1 MGSTHETDLVL
12 AHPTPAERGRTYAST
27 YDSWGSAL
35 ELEDYVRREE
45 YMTTVPVTRNG
56 GITQW
61 ILTDPA
67 LPPDARPI
75 LSSCESIRKPVLV
88 ARPEGGPVVEAVTH
102 CVGSVFTDPAH
113 RGNGYA
119 SVMMAMMGPAL
130 ARWQGAEMAKGEP
143 WRDIRDGEVACS
155 VLYSDIGKTFY
166 AKHGWHPYEST
177 HLDFPTTG
185 AGAGAGEKPPR
196 REAAPLGYHELA
208 ELCAVDERR
217 LRARLARP
225 SASNKTRV
233 SLVPDLD
240 AMLWHLM
247 REDYMTKHIFGK
259 TPTVRGGVV
268 GDRPGA
274 RVWAVWTRGYY
285 GGLKRPDK
293 GNTMH
298 ILRLAVEQEEED
310 GDDDAAAAA
319 AAGSGPGPG
328 PDDAFVQD
336 AVEALLRLAR
346 AEAAEW
352 RVNNVELWNPDPRVR
367 ALVERAGISH
377 EFVERET
384 HSIASLMW
392 YGEGEVEWV
401 LNEKFGWC

>member
-1 MGSTHETDLVL
+1 MGSTLETGLVL
-12 AHPTPAERGRTYAST
+12 AQPTPAERLRTYALT
-27 YDSWGSAL
+27 YANWGTAL
-35 ELEDYVRREE
+35 ELQDYVRREE
-45 YMTTVPVTRNG
+45 YMTTVPVSRNG

-61 ILTDPA
+61 ILTDPSR
-67 LPPDARPI
+67 PPDDRPI
-75 LSSCESIRKPVLV
+75 LSSCESIRKHVLV
-88 ARPEGGPVVEAVTH
+88 ARPEGGPVVDAITH
-102 CVGSVFTDPAH
+102 AVGSVFTDPAH

-119 SVMMAMMGPAL
+119 SIMMTMLGPAL
-130 ARWQGAEMAKGEP
+130 ARWQGAEMAQGES

-177 HLDFPTTG
+177 HLDFPPLKKT
-185 AGAGAGEKPPR
+185 ADDDDNNDRHLHHDPPR
-196 REAAPLGYHELA
+196 RRAASLGYHELA
-208 ELCAVDERR
+208 ELCAVDERL
-217 LRARLARP
+217 LRAKLAEK
-225 SASNKTRV
+225 SDKTRV
-233 SLVPDLD
+233 SLLPDID

-247 REDYMTKHIFGK
+247 REDYMTKHIFGR

-268 GDRPGA
+268 GDPGS

-285 GGLKRPDK
+285 GGLKKPE

-298 ILRLAVEQEEED
+298 ILRLVVEDEAGTDDRSVQE
-310 GDDDAAAAA
+310 
-319 AAGSGPGPG
+319 
-328 PDDAFVQD
+328 
-336 AVEALLRLAR
+336 AVEALLALAR

-352 RVNNVELWNPDPRVR
+352 SVNNVEMWNPAPRIR
-367 ALVERAGISH
+367 SLIEKAGIPH

-384 HSIASLMW
+384 DSIASLMW